1 MTVMDCIGE
10 YVGGVDYRIPIFTND
25 IYKYVE
31 TRIPDVRKDVLNEY
45 VTRYAKS
52 NPEFVRYQKGI
63 YYKTVTTPFGKVGI
77 SYTEL
82 IKRMYLMDGDEVFG
96 YETGP
101 SFMNKIGLTTQ
112 MPTHTYLVTERTRVV
127 VAEDNDRLLL
137 FKPIIK
143 VTKDNFRYLQFLD
156 LLDNRMKVRIEA
168 ENYQEILRN
177 YVDKYKLN
185 FELLLCYA
193 RYYKNNKIYG
203 RIAELA
209 RGETK
214 L

>member
-10 YVGGVDYRIPIFTND
+10 YVNGVEYRVPIFTND

-31 TRIPDVRKDVLNEY
+31 KRVPKVRKSVLNEY
-45 VTRYAKS
+45 VIRYAKN

-63 YYKTVTTPFGKVGI
+63 YYRTIVTPFGEAGI
-77 SYTEL
+77 SYVEL
-82 IKRMYLMDGDEVFG
+82 IRRVYLLDGDEVVG

-112 MPTHTYLVTERTRVV
+112 MPTHTYLATERARVI
-127 VAEDNDRLLL
+127 VAAHNDRLLL
-137 FKPIIK
+137 LKPITK
-143 VTKDNFRYLQFLD
+143 VTKDNYRYLQFLD
-156 LLDNRMKVRIEA
+156 LLDNRMKVKIEA

-177 YVDKYKLN
+177 YIDAYSLN
-185 FELLLCYA
+185 FELLLRYA
-193 RYYKNNKIYG
+193 RMYKNNKIYV

-209 RGETK
+209 RGVVS
-214 L
+214 